1 MVERETSYILKRET
15 ASSLRSVEYFFTYT
29 NDHEPPY
36 SNSRFTAPDC
46 NNSKHQHHTSNQM
59 RNYCWLIFFSFVFIH
74 TRICTF
80 IQCDAARCADIVL
93 FFISPSWLAVA
104 CVPWL
109 ECHGNQKIGVICIT
123 LVERFAFFSSPTYS
137 SSSSSCSFTCLSFRC
152 FCFYLKRSHH
162 FLRNE
167 NMFE

>member
-104 CVPWL
+104 RMPWKSKNRRYMHYS
-109 ECHGNQKIGVICIT
+109 CRT
-123 LVERFAFFSSPTYS
+123 LHFFSSPTYS
-137 SSSSSCSFTCLSFRC
+137 SSSSSFSPCSSTCLSFCC